1 MPNLTSVIVYET
13 STTRSI
19 KFWILLFFQPLSIV
33 CSLCMFYHMLASRT
47 QRQLLA
53 NQIVFVMLIVSFLS
67 VTIDLSITLDFLR
80 QGFVFS
86 QSHAF
91 CYFWMFIDYVLY
103 TQGMLLMAWASIERH
118 ILVFSIQK
126 LRSKKQKFFLHYFPI
141 LFCIIYPLIFYIYMI
156 LSYPCQQSFDYKL
169 ILCGTPCFK
178 QISFVLNS
186 YDTMIHSFIPT
197 VITII
202 SSLTLL
208 IRVVRH
214 KRRIQGQL
222 FSWRKQYRMSVQLL
236 TIACLYVLM
245 NTPPYTII
253 ATVAMRYIRFL
264 SIQTDFHPICSSKY
278 VSPSYLLELY
288 NNSTN
293 VSSPLV
299 THYRTLAALCFL
311 SKKFI
316 EHKYHSFNQR
326 ELITVETL
334 TNESF
339 TIEIQSL
346 VSSFI
351 RQTKA
356 DYRRQLSFIMNS
368 FSVNQILN
376 LFMNSWNIKFSDA
389 EHDYVIDTIPQ
400 QFPLTNCTCAISRQC
415 QMKYTDDIRIG
426 CFPYDGFRLSKHEN
440 QSLEKLNMDLFVTKW
455 NNQTNYTNY
464 FRICRP
470 LECQYTESDRNNLLY
485 IATNLLGI
493 YGGLVTLL
501 TVIVSQFL
509 LAYKWWTTF

>member
-186 YDTMIHSFIPT
+186 YDTMIHSFTPT

-222 FSWRKQYRMSVQLL
+222 FSWRKQYRMSIQLL

-253 ATVAMRYIRFL
+253 AIRVFVLETMGAELYALFIYYLYYFL
-264 SIQTDFHPICSSKY
+264 TLFLPFVCLGLVHDFHKRIKIWLQKILCRR
-278 VSPSYLLELY
+278 LL
-288 NNSTN
+288 NRTFTRVDVFVNGTTRMPT
-293 VSSPLV
+293 V
-299 THYRTLAALCFL
+299 YR
-311 SKKFI
+311 
-316 EHKYHSFNQR
+316 
-326 ELITVETL
+326 
-334 TNESF
+334 
-339 TIEIQSL
+339 
-346 VSSFI
+346 
-351 RQTKA
+351 
-356 DYRRQLSFIMNS
+356 
-368 FSVNQILN
+368 
-376 LFMNSWNIKFSDA
+376 
-389 EHDYVIDTIPQ
+389 
-400 QFPLTNCTCAISRQC
+400 
-415 QMKYTDDIRIG
+415 
-426 CFPYDGFRLSKHEN
+426 
-440 QSLEKLNMDLFVTKW
+440 
-455 NNQTNYTNY
+455 
-464 FRICRP
+464 
-470 LECQYTESDRNNLLY
+470 
-485 IATNLLGI
+485 
-493 YGGLVTLL
+493 
-501 TVIVSQFL
+501 
-509 LAYKWWTTF
+509 